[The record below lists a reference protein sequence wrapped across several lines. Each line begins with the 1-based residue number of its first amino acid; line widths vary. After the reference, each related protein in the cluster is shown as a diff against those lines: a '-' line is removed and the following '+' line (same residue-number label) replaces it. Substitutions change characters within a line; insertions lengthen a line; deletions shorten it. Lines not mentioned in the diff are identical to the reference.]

1 MFAYCLYKGVGVITY
16 SPLLDGNL
24 ARPLGTKTVRSK
36 AREGSPLE
44 KKLRDSDKEIV
55 KRVEEI
61 AKQHSWT
68 MAQVALSWS
77 SHKATSPIVGL
88 NSVCASIYLTLAV
101 CELFVGRSCL

>member
-1 MFAYCLYKGVGVITY
+1 M
-16 SPLLDGNL
+16 
-24 ARPLGTKTVRSK
+24 RSK

-77 SHKATSPIVGL
+77 SHKATSPIGGL
-88 NSVCASIYLTLAV
+88 NSVCASIYLILAV
-101 CELFVGRSCL
+101 VELFVGRSCL